1 MKVHILIVA
10 STRKRLFTTELIR
23 FFTTFAEIIALRISS
38 DSTVKTNSLEIIQL
52 LMEIGKSI
60 AADEIQ
66 TYLRKMKRIMKEP
79 YVQMMKE
86 NKHMSRKVRD
96 DVATTKIQI

>member
-66 TYLRKMKRIMKEP
+66 TYLRKMKKNYERAICA
-79 YVQMMKE
+79 
-86 NKHMSRKVRD
+86 D
-96 DVATTKIQI
+96 DEGKQTHV